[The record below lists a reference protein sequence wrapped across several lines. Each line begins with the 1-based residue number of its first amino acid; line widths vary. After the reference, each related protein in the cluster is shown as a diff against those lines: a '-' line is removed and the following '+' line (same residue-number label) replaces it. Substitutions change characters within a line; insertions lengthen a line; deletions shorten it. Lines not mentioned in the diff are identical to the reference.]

1 MNRVDNIN
9 RGMSEMKPL
18 NSIEIPSVEGK
29 VAGPEAQGAPARS
42 ELRELGRFL
51 HLRFG
56 PVKHRRIILRA

>member
-29 VAGPEAQGAPARS
+29 VSDDRS
-42 ELRELGRFL
+42 PMTSMCVTR
-51 HLRFG
+51 
-56 PVKHRRIILRA
+56 

>member
-29 VAGPEAQGAPARS
+29 VAGPKAQGVPARS
-42 ELRELGRFL
+42 ELR
-51 HLRFG
+51 
-56 PVKHRRIILRA
+56 